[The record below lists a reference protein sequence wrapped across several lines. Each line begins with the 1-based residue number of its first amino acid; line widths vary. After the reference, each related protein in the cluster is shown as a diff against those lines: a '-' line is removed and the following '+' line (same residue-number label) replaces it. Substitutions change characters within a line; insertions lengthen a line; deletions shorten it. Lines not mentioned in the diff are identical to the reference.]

1 MAQRIKTQTV
11 RRTRGYS
18 SPQSRDEGNP
28 RSFAHGL
35 NGYKLVWIFII
46 GCLIGFVVETIWCY
60 VQYGHFESRKGLIY
74 GPFSPVYGFG
84 GIVLTLALYKL
95 RGRNGFVVFLISGVI
110 GAAFEFVCSWFQE
123 MVFGT
128 ISWEYSDTPLTLGGR
143 TNFQYA
149 VFWGLLGMIFIKHTY
164 PFLSRWIER
173 IPNRL
178 GKILTWVF
186 IVFMIFNML
195 ISGLAVRRWTNRS
208 LGQPPANA
216 VSALL
221 DRLYPDEFMRII
233 YPNMSVVDEGAG
245 DPSGT

>member
-1 MAQRIKTQTV
+1 
-11 RRTRGYS
+11 
-18 SPQSRDEGNP
+18 
-28 RSFAHGL
+28 
-35 NGYKLVWIFII
+35 
-46 GCLIGFVVETIWCY
+46 
-60 VQYGHFESRKGLIY
+60 
-74 GPFSPVYGFG
+74 
-84 GIVLTLALYKL
+84 
-95 RGRNGFVVFLISGVI
+95 
-110 GAAFEFVCSWFQE
+110 
-123 MVFGT
+123 
-128 ISWEYSDTPLTLGGR
+128 
-143 TNFQYA
+143 
-149 VFWGLLGMIFIKHTY
+149 MIFIKHTY
-164 PFLSRWIER
+164 PLLSRWIER